1 MKVSSFFIILYLFVG
16 QLNGQNI
23 STDSLSNLIKT
34 AEEDTF
40 RINLYNELAFQYIN
54 TNPAFA
60 KDDVNIALEKAKEI
74 EYERGVA
81 RALNILGGIN
91 WAVSNYAEALDYYL
105 ESASKYEQLDDQL
118 GLAKCYNNIG
128 EIYKKL
134 GEYENSLEY
143 LLRAKPML
151 ESEVGSNK
159 ALLIYNNI
167 AEVYLIQGKLEQA
180 EQYFD
185 MILSRDELQTDR
197 KLAYAYM
204 GMGEIAFRRG
214 NYEKAEQHYFKA
226 MEIREQ
232 MKDNRGIAQ
241 ASVKIGELLN
251 AQGLH
256 DSAEIYQNK
265 AFELAS
271 KIDAKDLMIK
281 ALEGKVI
288 SDSSRQNYKDALSNY
303 FVYSQLKDSTFNKE
317 KSDQIARLQTAYETE
332 LLKKE
337 NEANE
342 IKVKQQNTLVI
353 GVIMALLLCL
363 ALAGAFYVQR
373 KSQQEAN
380 KLLEAKNKV
389 IEARNKEIEEQ
400 SKELQKLNETLKVLN
415 KGLEEKV
422 EIRTK
427 LLREQNEVLSQYA
440 FTNAH
445 ELRAP
450 VANILGLVHLLEHTP
465 LSNREEEIVDH
476 LRKATAQLDKVIADI
491 RYKLENK
498 EEIIDTYR
506 F

>member
-1 MKVSSFFIILYLFVG
+1 MKVYSCLIILFLFAG
-16 QLNGQNI
+16 QLNGQQLI
-23 STDSLSNLIKT
+23 TDSLSRLLKT
-34 AEEDTF
+34 VEEDTL
-40 RINLYNELAFQYIN
+40 RVDLYNELAFQYIN
-54 TNPAFA
+54 TNPAYA
-60 KDDVNIALEKAKEI
+60 KDDVAIALERAKEI
-74 EYERGVA
+74 EYRQGIA

-91 WAVSNYAEALDYYL
+91 WAVSNYAEALEYYFR
-105 ESASKYEQLDDQL
+105 SANNYEQLNDQL

-134 GEYENSLEY
+134 GEFDNSLEY
-143 LLRAKPML
+143 LLQAKPIF
-151 ESEVGSNK
+151 EKEVGINK

-167 AEVYLIQGKLEQA
+167 AEIYLIKSNLEKA
-180 EQYFD
+180 EEYFT
-185 MILSRDELQTDR
+185 MILQSDELQTDR

-214 NYEKAEQHYFKA
+214 SYKQAKEYYFKA
-226 MEIREQ
+226 LEMREQ
-232 MKDNRGIAQ
+232 MNDNRGIAQ
-241 ASVKIGELLN
+241 TSIKLGELLN
-251 AQGLH
+251 TQELH
-256 DSAEIYQNK
+256 DSAEMYQNK
-265 AFELAS
+265 AFALAS
-271 KIDAKDLMIK
+271 KIEAKDLMIK
-281 ALEGKVI
+281 ALEGKII
-288 SDSSRQNYKDALSNY
+288 SDSSRQNYKEALSHY
-303 FVYSQLKDSTFNKE
+303 FTYSQLKDSTFNEE
-317 KSDQIARLQTAYETE
+317 KSNQIARLQTAYETE

-337 NEANE
+337 NEAKE

-353 GVIMALLLCL
+353 GVIMALLLSV

-380 KLLEAKNKV
+380 KLLEAKSKV

-400 SKELQKLNETLKVLN
+400 SEELQQLNETLKALN

-465 LSNREEEIVDH
+465 LKSREEEIVDH
-476 LRKATAQLDKVIADI
+476 LRKATSQLDKVIADI